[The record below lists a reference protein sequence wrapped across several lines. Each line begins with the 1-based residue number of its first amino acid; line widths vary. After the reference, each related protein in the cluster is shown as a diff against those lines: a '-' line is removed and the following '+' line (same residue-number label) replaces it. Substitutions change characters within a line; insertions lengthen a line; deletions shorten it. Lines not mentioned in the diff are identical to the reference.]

1 MVLDILLFTYMAY
14 RYKYL
19 TPEAADSKELGDL
32 NGKPLNGIDNA
43 AYKSTE

>member
-19 TPEAADSKELGDL
+19 IPDNETTDFVVTTETNP
-32 NGKPLNGIDNA
+32 NGIDNA